1 MTELLMPTLLLIVG
15 LSLLVWGADKLVFGS
30 AALARNYGISPLVI
44 GMTILAMGSS
54 APEMMVSAAAA
65 LDGKTDTAVGNVIGS
80 NIANIALILG
90 ITALIKPLAIS
101 SAIIRR
107 ELPLMLMVTLLAG
120 GIMFNN
126 YLGFYEGLLLI
137 GLFACFIIAM
147 LYISKNEQQN
157 GDILL
162 EEQESEIP
170 EGVANGKALF
180 WVVVGLILL
189 PVGAN
194 MLIDNAVVI
203 AKYFGMSDLVIGLT
217 IIALGT
223 SLPELAASVAG
234 VLKGEDDMAA
244 GNIIGSNVFNILA
257 VMGIPALINPSEISP
272 DLMGRDFYVMLG
284 VSILL
289 LIMALGK
296 SRSINRIEG
305 GILVTCFCVYQ
316 GYLFLNMG

>member
-101 SAIIRR
+101 SGIIRR
-107 ELPLMLMVTLLAG
+107 ELPLMLIVTLLAG
-120 GIMFNN
+120 GIMYNN
-126 YLGFYEGLLLI
+126 YLGFNEGLLLI
-137 GLFACFIIAM
+137 ALFVVFIIAM
-147 LYISKNEQQN
+147 LYISKSEQKN

-180 WVVVGLILL
+180 WVVIGLILL
-189 PVGAN
+189 PLGAN

-203 AKYFGMSDLVIGLT
+203 AKHFGMSDLVIGLT

-257 VMGIPALINPSEISP
+257 VMGIPALINPSAISP
-272 DLMGRDFYVMLG
+272 DLMNRDFYVMMG

-289 LIMALGK
+289 LLMALGK

-305 GILVTCFCVYQ
+305 GILVTCFLVYQ
-316 GYLFLNMG
+316 GYLFYTM

>member
-1 MTELLMPTLLLIVG
+1 MTELLMPTLLLIAG

-30 AALARNYGISPLVI
+30 AALAKNYGISPLVI

-107 ELPLMLMVTLLAG
+107 ELPLMLMVTMLAG

-126 YLGFYEGLLLI
+126 YLGFYEGVLLI
-137 GLFACFIIAM
+137 ALFGVFIIAM
-147 LYISKNEQQN
+147 LYISKSEQQN

-170 EGVANGKALF
+170 EGVDNKIALF
-180 WVVVGLILL
+180 WVIVGLILL

-203 AKYFGMSDLVIGLT
+203 AKFFGMSDLVIGLT

-272 DLMGRDFYVMLG
+272 DLMNRDFYVMMG
-284 VSILL
+284 VSVLL
-289 LIMALGK
+289 LFMALGK
-296 SRSINRIEG
+296 SRSINRVEG
-305 GILVTCFCVYQ
+305 GILVTCFLVYQ
-316 GYLFLNMG
+316 GYLFYTI

>member
-101 SAIIRR
+101 SGIIRR
-107 ELPLMLMVTLLAG
+107 ELPLMLIVTLLAG
-120 GIMFNN
+120 GIMYNN
-126 YLGFYEGLLLI
+126 YLGFNEGLLLI
-137 GLFACFIIAM
+137 ALFVAFIIAM
-147 LYISKNEQQN
+147 LYISKSEQKN

-170 EGVANGKALF
+170 EGVANRKALF

-189 PVGAN
+189 PLGAN

-203 AKYFGMSDLVIGLT
+203 AKHFGMSDLVIGLT

-257 VMGIPALINPSEISP
+257 VMGIPALINPSAISP
-272 DLMGRDFYVMLG
+272 DLMNRDFYVMLG

-289 LIMALGK
+289 LLMALGK

-305 GILVTCFCVYQ
+305 GILVTCFLVYQ
-316 GYLFLNMG
+316 GYLFYTM

>member
-1 MTELLMPTLLLIVG
+1 MTELFMPTLLLIVG

-30 AALARNYGISPLVI
+30 AALAKNYGISPLVI

-90 ITALIKPLAIS
+90 ITAIIKPLAIS
-101 SAIIRR
+101 SGIIRR
-107 ELPLMLMVTLLAG
+107 ELPLMLIVTLLAG
-120 GIMFNN
+120 AIMYNN
-126 YLGFYEGLLLI
+126 YLGFYEGVLLI
-137 GLFACFIIAM
+137 VLFAAFIIAM
-147 LYISKNEQQN
+147 LYISKSEQQN

-170 EGVANGKALF
+170 EGVDNKIALF

-203 AKYFGMSDLVIGLT
+203 AKFFGMSDLVIGLT

-272 DLMGRDFYVMLG
+272 DLMSRDFYVMMG
-284 VSILL
+284 VSVLL
-289 LIMALGK
+289 LFMALGK

-305 GILVTCFCVYQ
+305 GVLVACFLAYQ
-316 GYLFLNMG
+316 GYLFYTI

>member
-1 MTELLMPTLLLIVG
+1 
-15 LSLLVWGADKLVFGS
+15 
-30 AALARNYGISPLVI
+30 
-44 GMTILAMGSS
+44 MTILAMGSS

-90 ITALIKPLAIS
+90 ITAIIKPLAIS
-101 SAIIRR
+101 SGIIRR
-107 ELPLMLMVTLLAG
+107 ELPLMLIVTLLAG
-120 GIMFNN
+120 AIMFNN
-126 YLGFYEGLLLI
+126 YLGFYEGVLLI
-137 GLFACFIIAM
+137 VLFVAFIIAM
-147 LYISKNEQQN
+147 LYISKSEQKN

-162 EEQESEIP
+162 DEQESEIP
-170 EGVANGKALF
+170 EGVENKTALF
-180 WVVVGLILL
+180 WIVVGLILL
-189 PVGAN
+189 PLGAN

-203 AKYFGMSDLVIGLT
+203 AKHFGMSDLVIGLT

-257 VMGIPALINPSEISP
+257 VMGIPAIINPSEISS
-272 DLMGRDFYVMLG
+272 DLMGRDFYVMMG

-289 LIMALGK
+289 LFMALGK

-305 GILVTCFCVYQ
+305 GILVTCFLAHQ
-316 GYLFLNMG
+316 GYLFYTI

>member
-1 MTELLMPTLLLIVG
+1 
-15 LSLLVWGADKLVFGS
+15 
-30 AALARNYGISPLVI
+30 
-44 GMTILAMGSS
+44 MTILAMGSS

-101 SAIIRR
+101 SGIIRR
-107 ELPLMLMVTLLAG
+107 ELPLMLIVTMLAG
-120 GIMFNN
+120 AIMYNN
-126 YLGFYEGLLLI
+126 YLGFYEGVLLI
-137 GLFACFIIAM
+137 VLFAAFIVAM
-147 LYISKNEQQN
+147 LYISKSEQKN

-162 EEQESEIP
+162 DEQESEIP
-170 EGVANGKALF
+170 EGVENKKALF

-189 PVGAN
+189 PLGAN

-203 AKYFGMSDLVIGLT
+203 AKYFGMSDLIIGLT

-257 VMGIPALINPSEISP
+257 VMGLPALINPSEISP
-272 DLMGRDFYVMLG
+272 DLMNRDFYVMMG

-289 LIMALGK
+289 LFMALGK

-305 GILVTCFCVYQ
+305 GILVTCFLVYQ
-316 GYLFLNMG
+316 GYLFYTI